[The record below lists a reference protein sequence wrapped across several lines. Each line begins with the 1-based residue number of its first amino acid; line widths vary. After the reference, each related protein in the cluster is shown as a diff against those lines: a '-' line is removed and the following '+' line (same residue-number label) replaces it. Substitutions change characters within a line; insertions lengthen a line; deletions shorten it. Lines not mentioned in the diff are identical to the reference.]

1 LPCRNPRRRDPG
13 ANLETWFTAALA
25 FRRANSDLVM
35 PDFRGFGKSTGR
47 IEGQAQLEADVRAVW
62 DALAPAY
69 LGE

>member
-1 LPCRNPRRRDPG
+1 LPCRNQWSRDPE
-13 ANLETWFTAALA
+13 ASLETWFTAAPA
-25 FRRANSDLVM
+25 FRRANFDLVM
-35 PDFRGFGKSTGR
+35 LDYRSFGKSTGR